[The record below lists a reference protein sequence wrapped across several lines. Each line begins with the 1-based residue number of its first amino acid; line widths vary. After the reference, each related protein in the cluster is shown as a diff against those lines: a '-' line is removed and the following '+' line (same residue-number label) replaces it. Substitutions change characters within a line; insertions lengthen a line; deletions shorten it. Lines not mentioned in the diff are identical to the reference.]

1 MGWSLKQV
9 SSLLP
14 LQPLVANENQ
24 PILGLL
30 GLVAQV
36 CTLSLVEYL
45 DLDAIFFIFFEAL
58 ILFHN
63 HG

>member
-36 CTLSLVEYL
+36 CSLVVEYVGL
-45 DLDAIFFIFFEAL
+45 NAILLIFF
-58 ILFHN
+58 
-63 HG
+63 

>member
-9 SSLLP
+9 SSLMP
-14 LQPLVANENQ
+14 LQPLVTNENQ

-36 CTLSLVEYL
+36 CSLVVEYVGL
-45 DLDAIFFIFFEAL
+45 KPSCWFFFK
-58 ILFHN
+58 H
-63 HG
+63 